1 MNLYI
6 PLGGGTHYIT
16 DRKCVE
22 HILKDNFPN
31 YEKTHHFREFLVDL
45 LGYGVFTTDGD
56 LWKLHRKTA
65 SHFFSRN
72 LLREATNITNNKM
85 AEIVDLMNSR
95 LTNPS
100 HLYEISDGED
110 TKTIQGGMIDIQDIF
125 YRMTIDIIVQMAF
138 GIELNSIKQEN
149 QHEFAIAFDSVQ
161 DACSKRCPDPLFKV
175 KKFLRI
181 GKREKL
187 IHEQMKIINKFGEQV
202 INSKRR
208 TLESGG
214 KLGSDLLSRYIDL
227 SRSFNDKVENKTSTN
242 QQLQDTIMNF
252 VLAGRDTTA

>member
-6 PLGGGTHYIT
+6 PLGGGAHYIT
-16 DRKCVE
+16 DHKCVE

-110 TKTIQGGMIDIQDIF
+110 TKTIQGGMEICNLDRF
-125 YRMTIDIIVQMAF
+125 
-138 GIELNSIKQEN
+138 
-149 QHEFAIAFDSVQ
+149 
-161 DACSKRCPDPLFKV
+161 
-175 KKFLRI
+175 
-181 GKREKL
+181 
-187 IHEQMKIINKFGEQV
+187 
-202 INSKRR
+202 
-208 TLESGG
+208 
-214 KLGSDLLSRYIDL
+214 
-227 SRSFNDKVENKTSTN
+227 
-242 QQLQDTIMNF
+242 
-252 VLAGRDTTA
+252 